1 MDFLSLIVTMLP
13 MLVFIHL
20 YSSARRYCIPI
31 NAQNVLLFGITTP
44 YTRWVVRSQS
54 TLDHVGTHMRYDG
67 AKVIYIDSFNA
78 ETQCP
83 ESRPKY
89 FFFIFSLSIG
99 DHKTFKKSKYISR
112 QYK

>member
-1 MDFLSLIVTMLP
+1 MRKMSYCLGSLHRTRDGSFAHNPLS
-13 MLVFIHL
+13 
-20 YSSARRYCIPI
+20 
-31 NAQNVLLFGITTP
+31 IT
-44 YTRWVVRSQS
+44 
-54 TLDHVGTHMRYDG
+54 LEHMRYDG